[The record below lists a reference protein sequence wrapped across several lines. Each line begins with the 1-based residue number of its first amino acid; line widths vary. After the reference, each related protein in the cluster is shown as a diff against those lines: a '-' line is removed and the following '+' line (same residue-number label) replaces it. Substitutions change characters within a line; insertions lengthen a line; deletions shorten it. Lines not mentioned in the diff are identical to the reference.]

1 MANIATLSLINGK
14 WTAMFQGQVISSSG
28 NKDYVVGYIKSGQC
42 ARANKAKVVDARE
55 VGEFI
60 VTADGETEKIET
72 SADKFGIND
81 RFAFLEDFVKMV
93 ADKTSP
99 SLVVTG
105 EGGLGK
111 TFVVNKTLRAAGL
124 ANMQDLLSFQE
135 DEAQEGEEPKAT
147 TFSRGE
153 NEKQYTVVKGYS
165 TAKGLF
171 RTLYEN
177 RHRIVVFDDCDSVL
191 ENSTAVNLLK
201 AALDSYDRRIITW
214 NSESFGGD
222 DDLPRSFEFTG
233 GVIFISNRP
242 IFKID
247 QAIRSRAICVDLSMT
262 ASQKIER
269 MGTIIKAEE
278 FMPQYDMEIKENA
291 LKFLDKMKNKAGD
304 LNLRTLISVTRVA
317 ARGGEWENRAEYL
330 LTSA

>member
-28 NKDYVVGYIKSGQC
+28 SKEYVVGYIKSGQC

-111 TFVVNKTLRAAGL
+111 TFVVNKTLRDSGL
-124 ANMQDLLSFQE
+124 TNMQDLLSFE
-135 DEAQEGEEPKAT
+135 ETENEEGEESKPAA
-147 TFSRGE
+147 FSRRQ

-177 RHRIVVFDDCDSVL
+177 RHRVIVFDDCDSVL
-191 ENSTAVNLLK
+191 ENTTAVNLLK
-201 AALDSYDRRIITW
+201 AALDSYDRRIISW
-214 NSESFGGD
+214 NAESFGD

-262 ASQKIER
+262 SAQKIER
-269 MGTIIKAEE
+269 MGVIIKTEE
-278 FMPQYDMEIKENA
+278 FMPQYEMEVKESA
-291 LKFLDKMKNKAGD
+291 LKFLDKMQNRATD

-330 LTSA
+330 LTSSN